1 MIFPT
6 HDTNWAISEK
16 GNNWRR
22 LDGKV
27 LVVGRFKTNDY
38 YWAMRDG
45 EFLKGKFRTIH
56 QAQSAAEAGCEGDTE
71 DYHDMHEG
79 Q

>member
-6 HDTNWAISEK
+6 HDTSWAISEK

-56 QAQSAAEAGCEGDTE
+56 QAQSAAEAGSEGDSE
-71 DYHDMHEG
+71 DYQDSYEG
-79 Q
+79 W